1 MKKTIRKI
9 EILFMTLICVLTM
22 SGMTMQVYA
31 GSADNSLETLTV
43 AEGSLSP
50 AFEGSR
56 MYYTVQV
63 GQDVSSVTVSAKTV
77 NPAATI
83 QSGVGTTTLK
93 TDGDT
98 KIDVVVQAE
107 NGNLATYHLTITKSA
122 AGTTDNTGADTTA
135 NSDTTTSTDTTN
147 NTPTDDNAGADNGT
161 DTTAPDDAAS
171 TYKVSED
178 FTAEQIPADFTEA
191 QVTYQGSEYRGAAF
205 NNGNLSLLYM
215 TDAAGNA
222 GFYVVNSTDNS
233 VCPYIRID
241 NGDNYLILMTPSAV
255 TSFVPGEVT
264 TPIQVGDSTFEDAYA
279 TETENVYT
287 VYGMTNDGQEGWY
300 NYNTGDGT
308 FSEYQ
313 YSDTTTEDTDTT
325 YLQNALNDLNDKYT
339 ARKERDLKIIA
350 GLIVVIVILIFI
362 IINLLLHGRRGYE
375 EEDDEEEIE
384 EAADIFEE
392 EKRRKAKKKQKF
404 VEDTGKVEEEP
415 VKEKETKAV
424 SEAPEKAEPKDAE
437 EKAEAD
443 SEAHLPEEVVERL
456 GEADFMDEFEEE
468 PEFMSGRKKREK
480 EKKEKK
486 EKRRRSK
493 DIFDDDDDD
502 NGLFASHD
510 DFIEKE
516 SSDDDIEVMDLND
529 L

>member
-9 EILFMTLICVLTM
+9 EILFMALICIFAM
-22 SGMTMQVYA
+22 SGMPMQVYA
-31 GSADNSLETLTV
+31 GPADNSLETLTV

-122 AGTTDNTGADTTA
+122 TGAAT
-135 NSDTTTSTDTTN
+135 DTTTSTDTGNTPADN
-147 NTPTDDNAGADNGT
+147 NTGADNGT
-161 DTTAPDDAAS
+161 DTATPDDTVSAY
-171 TYKVSED
+171 TVSED

-191 QVTYQGSEYRGAAF
+191 QVTYQGAEYRGAAF

-222 GFYVVNSTDNS
+222 GFYVVNGTDGS

-255 TSFVPGEVT
+255 TSFVPGEAT

-279 TETENVYT
+279 TDTENIYT

-300 NYNTGDGT
+300 NYNTSDGT

-313 YSDTTTEDTDTT
+313 YSDSTEEDTDTT
-325 YLQNALNDLNDKYT
+325 YLQNALNDLNDLNDKYT
-339 ARKERDLKIIA
+339 ARKDRDLKIIA

-362 IINLLLHGRRGYE
+362 IINLLLRGRRGYE
-375 EEDDEEEIE
+375 EEDDDEIE
-384 EAADIFEE
+384 EAVDIFEE

-415 VKEKETKAV
+415 VKEKETSAV
-424 SEAPEKAEPKDAE
+424 KDLPEKTESE
-437 EKAEAD
+437 EKEEAD
-443 SEAHLPEEVVERL
+443 SAAQLPEEVAERL
-456 GEADFMDEFEEE
+456 GETDFMEEFEEE

-480 EKKEKK
+480 EKREKK
-486 EKRRRSK
+486 EKKRRSK
-493 DIFDDDDDD
+493 DIFDDDDED
-502 NGLFASHD
+502 NGIFASHD

>member
-9 EILFMTLICVLTM
+9 EILFMTLICIFAM
-22 SGMTMQVYA
+22 SGMPMQVYA
-31 GSADNSLETLTV
+31 GPADNSLETLTV

-63 GQDVSSVTVSAKTV
+63 AQDVSSVTVSAKTV

-122 AGTTDNTGADTTA
+122 TGAAT
-135 NSDTTTSTDTTN
+135 DTTTNTDTTTRTDTGNTPADN
-147 NTPTDDNAGADNGT
+147 NTGADNGT
-161 DTTAPDDAAS
+161 DTATPDDTVSAY
-171 TYKVSED
+171 TVSED
-178 FTAEQIPADFTEA
+178 FAAEQIPADFTEA
-191 QVTYQGSEYRGAAF
+191 QVTYQGAEYRGAAF

-215 TDAAGNA
+215 TDAVGNA
-222 GFYVVNSTDNS
+222 GFYVVNGIDGS

-255 TSFVPGEVT
+255 SSFVPGEAT

-279 TETENVYT
+279 TDTENIYT

-300 NYNTGDGT
+300 NYNTSDGT

-313 YSDTTTEDTDTT
+313 YSDSTEEDTDTT

-339 ARKERDLKIIA
+339 ARKDRDLKIIA

-362 IINLLLHGRRGYE
+362 IINLLLRGRRGYE
-375 EEDDEEEIE
+375 EEDDGEIE
-384 EAADIFEE
+384 EAVDIFEE

-404 VEDTGKVEEEP
+404 VEDAGKVEEEP
-415 VKEKETKAV
+415 VEEKETSAV
-424 SEAPEKAEPKDAE
+424 KDLPEKAESE
-437 EKAEAD
+437 EKEEAD
-443 SEAHLPEEVVERL
+443 SAAQLPEEVAERL
-456 GEADFMDEFEEE
+456 GETDFMEEFEEE

-480 EKKEKK
+480 EKREKK
-486 EKRRRSK
+486 EKKRRSK
-493 DIFDDDDDD
+493 DIFDDDDED
-502 NGLFASHD
+502 NGIFASHD

>member
-9 EILFMTLICVLTM
+9 EILFMALICIFAM
-22 SGMTMQVYA
+22 SGMPMQVYA
-31 GSADNSLETLTV
+31 GPADNSLETLTV

-122 AGTTDNTGADTTA
+122 TGAATDTTGT
-135 NSDTTTSTDTTN
+135 DTTTSTDTGNTPSDN
-147 NTPTDDNAGADNGT
+147 NTGADNGT
-161 DTTAPDDAAS
+161 DTATPDDTVSAY
-171 TYKVSED
+171 TVSED
-178 FTAEQIPADFTEA
+178 FAAEQIPADFTEA
-191 QVTYQGSEYRGAAF
+191 QVTYQGAEYRGAAF

-222 GFYVVNSTDNS
+222 GFYVVNGTDGS

-241 NGDNYLILMTPSAV
+241 NGDKYLILMTPSAV
-255 TSFVPGEVT
+255 TSFVPGEAT

-279 TETENVYT
+279 TDTENIYT

-300 NYNTGDGT
+300 NYNTSDGT

-313 YSDTTTEDTDTT
+313 YSDSTEEDTDTT
-325 YLQNALNDLNDKYT
+325 YLQNALNDKYT
-339 ARKERDLKIIA
+339 ARKDRDLKIIA

-362 IINLLLHGRRGYE
+362 IINLLLRGRRGYE
-375 EEDDEEEIE
+375 EEDDDEIE
-384 EAADIFEE
+384 EAVDIFEE

-404 VEDTGKVEEEP
+404 VEDTGKVEKEP
-415 VKEKETKAV
+415 VKEKETSAV
-424 SEAPEKAEPKDAE
+424 KDLPEKAELE
-437 EKAEAD
+437 EKEEAD
-443 SEAHLPEEVVERL
+443 SAAQLPEEVAERL
-456 GEADFMDEFEEE
+456 GETDFMEEFEEE

-480 EKKEKK
+480 EKREKK
-486 EKRRRSK
+486 EKKRRSK
-493 DIFDDDDDD
+493 DIFDDDDED
-502 NGLFASHD
+502 NGIFASHD

>member
-9 EILFMTLICVLTM
+9 EILFMALICIFAM
-22 SGMTMQVYA
+22 SGMPMQVYA
-31 GSADNSLETLTV
+31 GPADNSLETLT
-43 AEGSLSP
+43 
-50 AFEGSR
+50 
-56 MYYTVQV
+56 
-63 GQDVSSVTVSAKTV
+63 VSSVTVSAKTV

-122 AGTTDNTGADTTA
+122 TGAATDTTT
-135 NSDTTTSTDTTN
+135 NTDTTTSTDTGNTPADN
-147 NTPTDDNAGADNGT
+147 NTGADNGT
-161 DTTAPDDAAS
+161 DTATPDDTVSAY
-171 TYKVSED
+171 TVSED

-191 QVTYQGSEYRGAAF
+191 QVPYQEAEYRGAAF

-222 GFYVVNSTDNS
+222 GFYVVNGTDGS

-241 NGDNYLILMTPSAV
+241 NGDKYLILMTPSAV
-255 TSFVPGEVT
+255 TSFVPGEAT

-279 TETENVYT
+279 TDTENIYT

-300 NYNTGDGT
+300 NYNTSDGT

-313 YSDTTTEDTDTT
+313 YSDSTEEDTDTT

-339 ARKERDLKIIA
+339 ARKDRDLKIIA

-362 IINLLLHGRRGYE
+362 IINLLLRGRRGYE
-375 EEDDEEEIE
+375 EEDDDEIE
-384 EAADIFEE
+384 EAVDIFEE

-404 VEDTGKVEEEP
+404 VEDVGKVEEEP
-415 VKEKETKAV
+415 VEEKETSAV
-424 SEAPEKAEPKDAE
+424 KDLPEKTESE
-437 EKAEAD
+437 EKEEAD
-443 SEAHLPEEVVERL
+443 SAAQLPEEVAERL
-456 GEADFMDEFEEE
+456 GETDFMEEFEEE

-480 EKKEKK
+480 EKREKK
-486 EKRRRSK
+486 EKKRRSK
-493 DIFDDDDDD
+493 DIFDDDDED
-502 NGLFASHD
+502 NGIFASHD

>member
-9 EILFMTLICVLTM
+9 EILFMALICIFAM
-22 SGMTMQVYA
+22 SGMPMQVYA
-31 GSADNSLETLTV
+31 GPADNSLETLTV

-122 AGTTDNTGADTTA
+122 TGVA
-135 NSDTTTSTDTTN
+135 TDT
-147 NTPTDDNAGADNGT
+147 AGT
-161 DTTAPDDAAS
+161 DTTTGTDTATPDDTVSAY
-171 TYKVSED
+171 TVSED

-191 QVTYQGSEYRGAAF
+191 QVTYQGAEYRGAAF

-222 GFYVVNSTDNS
+222 GFYVVNGTDGS

-255 TSFVPGEVT
+255 SSFVPGET
-264 TPIQVGDSTFEDAYA
+264 IMPIQVGDSTFEDAYA
-279 TETENVYT
+279 TDTENIYT

-300 NYNTGDGT
+300 NYNTSDGT

-313 YSDTTTEDTDTT
+313 YSDSSEEDTDTT

-339 ARKERDLKIIA
+339 ARKDRDLKIIA
-350 GLIVVIVILIFI
+350 GLIVVIVILIFV
-362 IINLLLHGRRGYE
+362 IINLLLRGRRDYE
-375 EEDDEEEIE
+375 EEDDDEIE
-384 EAADIFEE
+384 EAVDIFEE
-392 EKRRKAKKKQKF
+392 EKRGKAKKKQKF
-404 VEDTGKVEEEP
+404 VEDDGKVEEEP
-415 VKEKETKAV
+415 VKEKETSAV
-424 SEAPEKAEPKDAE
+424 KDLPEKAESEKKE
-437 EKAEAD
+437 EEAD
-443 SEAHLPEEVVERL
+443 SAAQLPEEVAERL
-456 GEADFMDEFEEE
+456 GETDFMEEFEEE

-480 EKKEKK
+480 EKREKK

-493 DIFDDDDDD
+493 DIFDDDDED
-502 NGLFASHD
+502 NGIFASHD

>member
-9 EILFMTLICVLTM
+9 EILFMALICIFAM
-22 SGMTMQVYA
+22 SGMPMQVYA
-31 GSADNSLETLTV
+31 GPADNSLETLTV

-63 GQDVSSVTVSAKTV
+63 AQDVSSVTVSAKTV

-122 AGTTDNTGADTTA
+122 TGAATDTTT
-135 NSDTTTSTDTTN
+135 NTDTTTSTDTGNTPADN
-147 NTPTDDNAGADNGT
+147 NTGADNGT
-161 DTTAPDDAAS
+161 DTATPDDTVSAY
-171 TYKVSED
+171 TVSED

-191 QVTYQGSEYRGAAF
+191 QVPYQEAEYRGAAF

-222 GFYVVNSTDNS
+222 GFYVVNGTDGS

-241 NGDNYLILMTPSAV
+241 NGDKYLILMTPSAV
-255 TSFVPGEVT
+255 TSFVPGEAT

-279 TETENVYT
+279 TDTENIYT

-300 NYNTGDGT
+300 NYNTSDGT

-313 YSDTTTEDTDTT
+313 YSDSTEEDTDTT

-339 ARKERDLKIIA
+339 ARKDRDLKIIA

-362 IINLLLHGRRGYE
+362 IINLLLRGRRGYE
-375 EEDDEEEIE
+375 EEDDDEIE
-384 EAADIFEE
+384 EAVDIFEE

-404 VEDTGKVEEEP
+404 VEDVGKVEEEP
-415 VKEKETKAV
+415 VEEKETSAV
-424 SEAPEKAEPKDAE
+424 KDLPEKTESE
-437 EKAEAD
+437 EKEEAD
-443 SEAHLPEEVVERL
+443 SAAQLPEEVAERL
-456 GEADFMDEFEEE
+456 GETDFMEEFE
-468 PEFMSGRKKREK
+468 
-480 EKKEKK
+480 
-486 EKRRRSK
+486 
-493 DIFDDDDDD
+493 D
-502 NGLFASHD
+502 NGIFASHD

>member
-1 MKKTIRKI
+1 M
-9 EILFMTLICVLTM
+9 
-22 SGMTMQVYA
+22 
-31 GSADNSLETLTV
+31 
-43 AEGSLSP
+43 
-50 AFEGSR
+50 
-56 MYYTVQV
+56 
-63 GQDVSSVTVSAKTV
+63 
-77 NPAATI
+77 
-83 QSGVGTTTLK
+83 
-93 TDGDT
+93 
-98 KIDVVVQAE
+98 
-107 NGNLATYHLTITKSA
+107 
-122 AGTTDNTGADTTA
+122 
-135 NSDTTTSTDTTN
+135 
-147 NTPTDDNAGADNGT
+147 
-161 DTTAPDDAAS
+161 
-171 TYKVSED
+171 SED

-191 QVTYQGSEYRGAAF
+191 QVTYQGAEYRGAAF

-222 GFYVVNSTDNS
+222 GFYVVNGTDGS

-255 TSFVPGEVT
+255 TSFVPGEAT

-279 TETENVYT
+279 TDTENIYT

-300 NYNTGDGT
+300 NYNTSDGT

-313 YSDTTTEDTDTT
+313 YSDSTEEDTDTT

-339 ARKERDLKIIA
+339 ARKDRDLKIIA

-362 IINLLLHGRRGYE
+362 IINLLLRGRRGYE
-375 EEDDEEEIE
+375 EEDDDEIE
-384 EAADIFEE
+384 EAVDIFEE

-415 VKEKETKAV
+415 VKEKETSAV
-424 SEAPEKAEPKDAE
+424 KDLPEKTESE
-437 EKAEAD
+437 EKKEAD
-443 SEAHLPEEVVERL
+443 SAAQLPEEVAERL
-456 GEADFMDEFEEE
+456 GETDFMEEFEEE

-480 EKKEKK
+480 EKREKK
-486 EKRRRSK
+486 EKKRRSK
-493 DIFDDDDDD
+493 DIFDDDDED
-502 NGLFASHD
+502 NGIFASHD

>member
-9 EILFMTLICVLTM
+9 EILFMTLICIFAM
-22 SGMTMQVYA
+22 SGMPIQVYA
-31 GSADNSLETLTV
+31 GPADNSLETLTV

-122 AGTTDNTGADTTA
+122 TGAA
-135 NSDTTTSTDTTN
+135 TDT
-147 NTPTDDNAGADNGT
+147 AGT
-161 DTTAPDDAAS
+161 DTTTNTDTTTGTDTATPDDTVSAY
-171 TYKVSED
+171 TVSED
-178 FTAEQIPADFTEA
+178 FAAEQIPADFTEA
-191 QVTYQGSEYRGAAF
+191 QVTYQGAEYRGAAF

-222 GFYVVNSTDNS
+222 GFYVVNGTDGS

-255 TSFVPGEVT
+255 SSFVPGET
-264 TPIQVGDSTFEDAYA
+264 IMPIQVGDSTFEDAYA
-279 TETENVYT
+279 TDTENVYT

-300 NYNTGDGT
+300 NYNTSDGT

-313 YSDTTTEDTDTT
+313 YSDSSEEDTDTT

-339 ARKERDLKIIA
+339 ARKDRDLKIIA
-350 GLIVVIVILIFI
+350 GLIVVIVILIFV
-362 IINLLLHGRRGYE
+362 IINLLLRGRRDYE
-375 EEDDEEEIE
+375 EEDDDEIE
-384 EAADIFEE
+384 EAVDIFEE

-404 VEDTGKVEEEP
+404 VEDDGKVEEEP
-415 VKEKETKAV
+415 VKEKETSAV
-424 SEAPEKAEPKDAE
+424 KNLPEKAESE
-437 EKAEAD
+437 EKEEEAD
-443 SEAHLPEEVVERL
+443 SAAQLPEEVAERL
-456 GEADFMDEFEEE
+456 GETDFMEEFEEE

-480 EKKEKK
+480 EKREKK

-502 NGLFASHD
+502 NGIFASHD

>member
-9 EILFMTLICVLTM
+9 EILFMTLICILAM
-22 SGMTMQVYA
+22 SGLPMQVYA
-31 GSADNSLETLTV
+31 GPADNSLETLTV

-122 AGTTDNTGADTTA
+122 TGAATDTAGT
-135 NSDTTTSTDTTN
+135 DTTTNTDTTTGTDTGNTPADN
-147 NTPTDDNAGADNGT
+147 NTGADNGT
-161 DTTAPDDAAS
+161 DTATPDDTAA
-171 TYKVSED
+171 TYTVSED
-178 FTAEQIPADFTEA
+178 FAAEQIPADFTEA
-191 QVTYQGSEYRGAAF
+191 QVTYQGAEYRGAAF

-222 GFYVVNSTDNS
+222 GFYVVNGTDGS

-255 TSFVPGEVT
+255 SSFVPGET
-264 TPIQVGDSTFEDAYA
+264 IMPIQVGDSTFEDAYA
-279 TETENVYT
+279 TDTENVYT

-300 NYNTGDGT
+300 NYNTSDGT

-313 YSDTTTEDTDTT
+313 YSDSSEEDTDTT

-339 ARKERDLKIIA
+339 ARKDRDLKIIA
-350 GLIVVIVILIFI
+350 GLIVVIVILIFV
-362 IINLLLHGRRGYE
+362 IINLLLRGRRDYE
-375 EEDDEEEIE
+375 EEDDDEIE
-384 EAADIFEE
+384 EAVDIL
-392 EKRRKAKKKQKF
+392 KKKN
-404 VEDTGKVEEEP
+404 
-415 VKEKETKAV
+415 
-424 SEAPEKAEPKDAE
+424 AE
-437 EKAEAD
+437 
-443 SEAHLPEEVVERL
+443 RQ
-456 GEADFMDEFEEE
+456 
-468 PEFMSGRKKREK
+468 
-480 EKKEKK
+480 
-486 EKRRRSK
+486 RRNR
-493 DIFDDDDDD
+493 
-502 NGLFASHD
+502 NL
-510 DFIEKE
+510 
-516 SSDDDIEVMDLND
+516 
-529 L
+529 

>member
-9 EILFMTLICVLTM
+9 EILFMALICIFAM
-22 SGMTMQVYA
+22 SGMPMQVYA
-31 GSADNSLETLTV
+31 GPADNSLETLTV

-63 GQDVSSVTVSAKTV
+63 AQDVSSVTVSAKTV

-122 AGTTDNTGADTTA
+122 T
-135 NSDTTTSTDTTN
+135 DTTTSTDTGNTPADN
-147 NTPTDDNAGADNGT
+147 NTGADNGT
-161 DTTAPDDAAS
+161 DTATPDDTVSAY
-171 TYKVSED
+171 TVSED

-191 QVTYQGSEYRGAAF
+191 QVPYQGAEYRGAAF

-215 TDAAGNA
+215 TDAVGNA
-222 GFYVVNSTDNS
+222 GFYVVNGTDGS

-255 TSFVPGEVT
+255 TSFVPGEAT

-279 TETENVYT
+279 ADTENIYT

-300 NYNTGDGT
+300 NYNTSDGT

-313 YSDTTTEDTDTT
+313 YSDSTEEDTDTT

-339 ARKERDLKIIA
+339 ARKDLS
-350 GLIVVIVILIFI
+350 LIHI
-362 IINLLLHGRRGYE
+362 
-375 EEDDEEEIE
+375 
-384 EAADIFEE
+384 
-392 EKRRKAKKKQKF
+392 
-404 VEDTGKVEEEP
+404 
-415 VKEKETKAV
+415 
-424 SEAPEKAEPKDAE
+424 
-437 EKAEAD
+437 
-443 SEAHLPEEVVERL
+443 
-456 GEADFMDEFEEE
+456 
-468 PEFMSGRKKREK
+468 
-480 EKKEKK
+480 
-486 EKRRRSK
+486 
-493 DIFDDDDDD
+493 
-502 NGLFASHD
+502 
-510 DFIEKE
+510 
-516 SSDDDIEVMDLND
+516 
-529 L
+529 

>member
-9 EILFMTLICVLTM
+9 EILFMTLICIFAM
-22 SGMTMQVYA
+22 SGMPMQVYA
-31 GSADNSLETLTV
+31 GPADNSLETLTV

-63 GQDVSSVTVSAKTV
+63 AQDVSSVTVSAKTV

-122 AGTTDNTGADTTA
+122 TGAATDTTT
-135 NSDTTTSTDTTN
+135 NTDTTTSTDTGNTPADN
-147 NTPTDDNAGADNGT
+147 NTGADNGT
-161 DTTAPDDAAS
+161 DTATPDDTVSAY
-171 TYKVSED
+171 TVSED

-191 QVTYQGSEYRGAAF
+191 QVTYQGAEYRGAAF

-222 GFYVVNSTDNS
+222 GFYVVNGTDGS

-255 TSFVPGEVT
+255 SSFVPGEAT

-279 TETENVYT
+279 TDTENIYT

-300 NYNTGDGT
+300 NYNTSDGT

-313 YSDTTTEDTDTT
+313 YSDSTEEDTDTT

-339 ARKERDLKIIA
+339 ARKDRDLKIIA

-362 IINLLLHGRRGYE
+362 IINLLLRGRRGYE
-375 EEDDEEEIE
+375 EEDDDEIE
-384 EAADIFEE
+384 EAVDIFEE

-404 VEDTGKVEEEP
+404 VEDAGKVEEEP
-415 VKEKETKAV
+415 VKEKETSAV
-424 SEAPEKAEPKDAE
+424 KDLPEKAESE
-437 EKAEAD
+437 EKEEAD
-443 SEAHLPEEVVERL
+443 SAAQLPEEVAERL
-456 GEADFMDEFEEE
+456 GETDLWKNLKKNRNLCPAERNVKRKRE
-468 PEFMSGRKKREK
+468 RKKRRDGGAKIFLMTMMKIMESLQAMMTLL
-480 EKKEKK
+480 
-486 EKRRRSK
+486 KR
-493 DIFDDDDDD
+493 
-502 NGLFASHD
+502 SHQMM
-510 DFIEKE
+510 ILK
-516 SSDDDIEVMDLND
+516 
-529 L
+529 

>member
-9 EILFMTLICVLTM
+9 EIILMTLICVLTM

-31 GSADNSLETLTV
+31 GSADNSLESLTV
-43 AEGSLSP
+43 AEGTLSP

-63 GQDVSSVTVSAKTV
+63 GQDVSSVTVSAKVV

-122 AGTTDNTGADTTA
+122 TGTGTDNTDTATDNTTPAAD
-135 NSDTTTSTDTTN
+135 S
-147 NTPTDDNAGADNGT
+147 
-161 DTTAPDDAAS
+161 TAPDDSADEAEGTDAAGQEDAS
-171 TYKVSED
+171 AAYTVSED
-178 FTAEQIPADFTEA
+178 FSTEQIPADFTEG
-191 QVTYQGSEYRGAAF
+191 QVTYQGNEYRGATF
-205 NNGNLSLLYM
+205 NNGSLSLIYM

-222 GFYVVNSTDNS
+222 GFYTINSSDGS

-255 TSFVPGEVT
+255 SSFMPGEAT
-264 TPIQVGDSTFEDAYA
+264 TDIQVGDTTFGNAYA
-279 TETENVYT
+279 TDTENVYT
-287 VYGMTNDGQEGWY
+287 VYGMTNAGQEGWY
-300 NYNTGDGT
+300 NYNTSDGT
-308 FSEYQ
+308 YSEYQ
-313 YSDTTTEDTDTT
+313 YSDSTEEDSDTT

-339 ARKERDLKIIA
+339 ARKDRDLKIIA
-350 GLIVVIVILIFI
+350 GLIVVIVILIFV
-362 IINLLLHGRRGYE
+362 IINLLLRGRRGYE
-375 EEDDEEEIE
+375 DEEEE
-384 EAADIFEE
+384 EIDEEKDIFEE
-392 EKRRKAKKKQKF
+392 EKHKKWKKKQD
-404 VEDTGKVEEEP
+404 VIASETSETVTEAATENGTEP
-415 VKEKETKAV
+415 VE
-424 SEAPEKAEPKDAE
+424 AE
-437 EKAEAD
+437 EKEAAPEETV
-443 SEAHLPEEVVERL
+443 SVEELPEEVVERL
-456 GEADFMDEFEEE
+456 DAADDFMDEFEEE
-468 PEFMSGRKKREK
+468 PEFMSGKKKRVK

-493 DIFDDDDDD
+493 DIFDDDDTD
-502 NGLFASHD
+502 NGIFASHD
-510 DFIEKE
+510 DFIEKD

>member
-9 EILFMTLICVLTM
+9 EILFMALICIFAM
-22 SGMTMQVYA
+22 SGMPMQVYA
-31 GSADNSLETLTV
+31 GPADNSLETLTV

-63 GQDVSSVTVSAKTV
+63 AQDVSSVTVSAKTV

-122 AGTTDNTGADTTA
+122 TGAAT
-135 NSDTTTSTDTTN
+135 DTTTSTDTGNTPADN
-147 NTPTDDNAGADNGT
+147 NTGADNGT
-161 DTTAPDDAAS
+161 DTATPDDTVSAY
-171 TYKVSED
+171 TVSED

-191 QVTYQGSEYRGAAF
+191 QVPYQGAEYRGAAF

-215 TDAAGNA
+215 TDAVGNA
-222 GFYVVNSTDNS
+222 GFYVVNGTDGS

-255 TSFVPGEVT
+255 TSFVPGEAT

-279 TETENVYT
+279 TDTENIYT
-287 VYGMTNDGQEGWY
+287 S
-300 NYNTGDGT
+300 DGT

-313 YSDTTTEDTDTT
+313 YSDSTEEDTDTT

-339 ARKERDLKIIA
+339 ARKDRDLKIIA

-362 IINLLLHGRRGYE
+362 IINLLLRGRRGYE
-375 EEDDEEEIE
+375 EEDDDEIE
-384 EAADIFEE
+384 EAVDIFEE

-404 VEDTGKVEEEP
+404 VEDAGKVEEES
-415 VKEKETKAV
+415 VEEKETSAV
-424 SEAPEKAEPKDAE
+424 KDLPEKAESE
-437 EKAEAD
+437 EKEEAD
-443 SEAHLPEEVVERL
+443 SAAQLPEEVAERL
-456 GEADFMDEFEEE
+456 GETDFMEEFEEE

-480 EKKEKK
+480 EKREKK
-486 EKRRRSK
+486 EKKRRSK
-493 DIFDDDDDD
+493 DIFDDDDED
-502 NGLFASHD
+502 NGIFASHD

>member
-9 EILFMTLICVLTM
+9 EILFMTLICIFAM
-22 SGMTMQVYA
+22 SGMPMQVYA
-31 GSADNSLETLTV
+31 GPADNSLETLTV

-122 AGTTDNTGADTTA
+122 TGATT
-135 NSDTTTSTDTTN
+135 NTDTTTSTDTAT
-147 NTPTDDNAGADNGT
+147 
-161 DTTAPDDAAS
+161 PDDTVSAY
-171 TYKVSED
+171 TVSED
-178 FTAEQIPADFTEA
+178 FAAEQIPADFTEA
-191 QVTYQGSEYRGAAF
+191 QVPYQGAEYRGAAF

-222 GFYVVNSTDNS
+222 GFYVVNGTDGS

-255 TSFVPGEVT
+255 TSFVPGEAT

-279 TETENVYT
+279 TDTENIYT

-300 NYNTGDGT
+300 NYNTSDGT

-313 YSDTTTEDTDTT
+313 YSDSTEEDTDTT

-339 ARKERDLKIIA
+339 ARKDRDLKIIA

-362 IINLLLHGRRGYE
+362 IINLLLRGRRGYE
-375 EEDDEEEIE
+375 EEDDDEIE
-384 EAADIFEE
+384 EAVDIFEE

-404 VEDTGKVEEEP
+404 VEDAGKVEEEP
-415 VKEKETKAV
+415 VEEKETSAV
-424 SEAPEKAEPKDAE
+424 KDLPEKAESE
-437 EKAEAD
+437 EKEEAD
-443 SEAHLPEEVVERL
+443 SAAQLPEEVAERL
-456 GEADFMDEFEEE
+456 GETDFMEEFEEE

-480 EKKEKK
+480 EKREKK
-486 EKRRRSK
+486 EKKRRSK
-493 DIFDDDDDD
+493 DIFDDDDED
-502 NGLFASHD
+502 NGIFASHD